1 MNEYDDATIAE
12 AGKLLVQVI
21 RLRKRLRAGGALTW
35 CEADEIGRYSLDLLV
50 QNLSAISVNNGDND
64 IPIAKLLR

>member
-1 MNEYDDATIAE
+1 MKQYDDDTIAE
-12 AGKLLVQVI
+12 AGKLLVQAI

-35 CEADEIGRYSLDLLV
+35 CGADEIGRYSLDLLI

-64 IPIAKLLR
+64 IPIGKLLR

>member
-1 MNEYDDATIAE
+1 MSEYDEATIAE
-12 AGKLLVQVI
+12 AGKLLVQVL

-35 CEADEIGRYSLDLLV
+35 CEPDEVGRYSLDTLV
-50 QNLSAISVNNGDND
+50 QNLSAISINDGDND

>member
-21 RLRKRLRAGGALTW
+21 RLRKRLRAGSALTW

>member
-1 MNEYDDATIAE
+1 MSEYDDATIAE

-50 QNLSAISVNNGDND
+50 QNLSAISIDGGDND

>member
-1 MNEYDDATIAE
+1 MSEYDDATIAE

>member
-1 MNEYDDATIAE
+1 MKQYDDDTIAE
-12 AGKLLVQVI
+12 AGKLLVQAI

-35 CEADEIGRYSLDLLV
+35 CEADEIGRYSLDLLI

>member
-1 MNEYDDATIAE
+1 MNEYDDDTIAE
-12 AGKLLVQVI
+12 AGKLLVQAI

-35 CEADEIGRYSLDLLV
+35 CEADEIGRYSLDLLI

-64 IPIAKLLR
+64 IPIAKILR

>member
-1 MNEYDDATIAE
+1 MSEYDDDTIAE
-12 AGKLLVQVI
+12 AGKLLVQAI

-35 CEADEIGRYSLDLLV
+35 CEADEIGRYSLDLLI

>member
-1 MNEYDDATIAE
+1 MNEYDDDTIAE
-12 AGKLLVQVI
+12 AGKLLVQAI

-35 CEADEIGRYSLDLLV
+35 CEADEIGRYSLDLLI

>member
-1 MNEYDDATIAE
+1 MNEYDDDTIAE
-12 AGKLLVQVI
+12 AGKLLVQAI
-21 RLRKRLRAGGALTW
+21 RLRKRLRAGGALTR
-35 CEADEIGRYSLDLLV
+35 CEADEIGRYSLDLLI